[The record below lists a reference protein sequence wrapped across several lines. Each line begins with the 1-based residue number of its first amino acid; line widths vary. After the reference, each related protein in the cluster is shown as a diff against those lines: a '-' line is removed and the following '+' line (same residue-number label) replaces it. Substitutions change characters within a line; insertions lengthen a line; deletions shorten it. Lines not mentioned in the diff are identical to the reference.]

1 MKLLYIIFLFFGLTG
16 FSQDKK
22 DWQLK
27 KVEDGISVY
36 TKDLEYSNLKE
47 LKAVFSVKTSLSSI
61 IALLNDSESFP
72 QWAYRCG
79 QCSTFKK
86 ISDTE
91 FLRYQTV
98 VAPWPVDDRD
108 FTVRVKV
115 SQNPHTKVVVQQVS
129 AVSNVM
135 PEVNGLVRII
145 IFRGVWT
152 LTPSKNGMI
161 NIEYQLLLNPG
172 GNIPAWLIN
181 LSAVDGPIENSKAMK
196 EWLLKDK
203 YKNAVLSYIQEP

>member
-1 MKLLYIIFLFFGLTG
+1 MKWFFIFFVFCGFVGL
-16 FSQDKK
+16 SQVKN

-47 LKAVFSVKTSLSSI
+47 LKAVFQVRSSFSCI
-61 IALLNDSESFP
+61 VSLLNDSESFP

-79 QCSTFKK
+79 QCSTLKK

-91 FLRYQTV
+91 FIRYQTV

-108 FTVRVKV
+108 FTVKVKV
-115 SQNPHTKVVVQQVS
+115 SQNPYTKVLVQQVS
-129 AVSNVM
+129 AISNIL
-135 PEVNGLVRII
+135 PEVNGVVRII

-152 LTPSKNGMI
+152 LSPLKNGMV
-161 NIEYQLLLNPG
+161 NVEYQLLLDPG
-172 GNIPAWLIN
+172 GNIPAWLVN
-181 LSAVDGPIENSKAMK
+181 LSAVDGPIENAKAMK
-196 EWLLKDK
+196 EWLVKDK